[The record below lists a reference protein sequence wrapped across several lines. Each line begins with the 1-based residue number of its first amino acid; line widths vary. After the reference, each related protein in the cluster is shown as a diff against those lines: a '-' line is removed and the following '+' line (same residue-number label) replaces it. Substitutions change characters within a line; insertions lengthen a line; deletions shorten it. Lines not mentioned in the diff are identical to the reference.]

1 MVSRW
6 FMLLMLNLPQLD
18 ICGQGPSRTELV
30 DGCESKT
37 WLKGFLFEKF
47 NNPPFLVSFVRLDFF
62 ISALGCLTRINMLT
76 ISQKFQ
82 IGIVSKNKFPNCLFT
97 PSPHPSFIFSESLTH
112 LQIVG
117 LANARVFV
125 MKKNIFFICKVL

>member
-1 MVSRW
+1 
-6 FMLLMLNLPQLD
+6 MLLMLNLPKLD

-30 DGCESKT
+30 DGYESKT

-82 IGIVSKNKFPNCLFT
+82 IGIVSKKTNF
-97 PSPHPSFIFSESLTH
+97 
-112 LQIVG
+112 QIVC
-117 LANARVFV
+117 LPPPPIPHLYFLSHSL
-125 MKKNIFFICKVL
+125 IFKLLV